1 MQLKPKAEHGDEHPT
16 EDDVAQANLGGPRGS
31 PELKPAELTPR
42 QRKVQM
48 PTGGGSKPPGHT
60 A

>member
-1 MQLKPKAEHGDEHPT
+1 MQLKPKAEREPEHPT

-31 PELKPAELTPR
+31 PELKSGELTPR

>member
-1 MQLKPKAEHGDEHPT
+1 MQIKPKAERCDENRT
-16 EDDVAQANLGGPRGS
+16 EDDDAQASLGGPRGS
-31 PELKPAELTPR
+31 PELEPAELTPR
-42 QRKVQM
+42 QKKVQM